1 MPMIKLPGAE
11 CVGCGYKW
19 IPRIQR
25 AHIICPKCKNVEVV

>member
-1 MPMIKLPGAE
+1 MPIVNLPGAVCE
-11 CVGCGYKW
+11 KCDYEW